1 MILPLLLAVLAF
13 VVLLPIVLPLLRGT
27 QAGHARGVFDQ
38 AVYRDQLR
46 ELDRDIARGL
56 LTETEA
62 YAARLEIQRRLLAA
76 EPPATVGNDRPRQA
90 PVLALSIMALVSIG
104 SVALYG
110 VLSEP
115 VRLVDPGAAAA
126 REQQAEIERLVARL
140 KERLAADPNSQE
152 GWRLYART
160 SAALADWDT
169 AISAYQRAMALGDG
183 TVDTLAAYGEVLVA
197 RARGTVIPLAR
208 ETFQT
213 VLAREPDNGMARFYL
228 AIAAGQDGQPAEAI
242 RRLQALAAEMPAD
255 AAVRGEIGR
264 RVADFAHEA
273 GMAPPALAPGRPAS
287 PPAAAVSP
295 GAFGGAPSGAPS
307 GVPSGIPSGAGPRAG
322 LPAAPPTSTP
332 RGPDQATID
341 AAASMPAA
349 DRTQMIRGMV
359 ARLAER
365 LEQEPNDLDG
375 WLRLGQSWMVLN
387 EPEKAA
393 DAYERAAPLRPE
405 DVTIPLRAVEALL
418 KGRAVSDPLP
428 PRAIAILRRI
438 ETTRPD
444 EPAVLWY
451 LGLVAA
457 REGRKDAALTY
468 WRRLSGGLPP
478 GAPDAAMV
486 RQAIEALS
494 GAAGTGTQGNAP
506 PEGGNP
512 GAR

>member
-1 MILPLLLAVLAF
+1 M
-13 VVLLPIVLPLLRGT
+13 VLLPIVLPLLRGT
-27 QAGHARGVFDQ
+27 RAGQGRGVFDQ

-56 LTETEA
+56 LTEAEA
-62 YAARLEIQRRLLAA
+62 HAARLEIQRRLLAA
-76 EPPATVGNDRPRQA
+76 EPATGPGPDRPRQA
-90 PVLALSIMALVSIG
+90 PVLALSIAALVSVG

-115 VRLVDPGAAAA
+115 TRLVEPGAAAA

-140 KERLAADPNSQE
+140 KERLAADPTSQE

-208 ETFQT
+208 DTFRA

-228 AIAAGQDGQPAEAI
+228 AIATGQDGQPAEAI

-255 AAVRGEIGR
+255 APVRGEIAR
-264 RVADFAHEA
+264 RVAGFAQEA
-273 GMAPPALAPGRPAS
+273 GIAPPALPSGQAPV
-287 PPAAAVSP
+287 PPAL
-295 GAFGGAPSGAPS
+295 
-307 GVPSGIPSGAGPRAG
+307 VPPLAAGPRAG
-322 LPAAPPTSTP
+322 ARPPSTPP

-387 EPEKAA
+387 EPENAA
-393 DAYERAAPLRPE
+393 DAYERAAPLRGD

-457 REGRKDAALTY
+457 REGHKDTALAY
-468 WRRLSGGLPP
+468 WRRLSDGLAP

-494 GAAGTGTQGNAP
+494 GAPGGGTQGSQN
-506 PEGGNP
+506 PE
-512 GAR
+512 AR

>member
-27 QAGHARGVFDQ
+27 QAGQGRGVFDQ

-56 LTETEA
+56 ITQTEA
-62 YAARLEIQRRLLAA
+62 HASRLEIQRRLLAA
-76 EPPATVGNDRPRQA
+76 EPAAAAGPDRPRQA
-90 PVLALSIMALVSIG
+90 PVLALSIAALVSIG

-115 VRLVDPGAAAA
+115 TRLVDPGAAAA

-140 KERLAADPNSQE
+140 KERLAADPTSQE

-208 ETFQT
+208 ETFRA

-242 RRLQALAAEMPAD
+242 RQLQALAAEMPAD
-255 AAVRGEIGR
+255 APVRGEIAR
-264 RVADFAHEA
+264 RVAGFAQEA
-273 GMAPPALAPGRPAS
+273 GMAPPALAPGQAPARPMAT
-287 PPAAAVSP
+287 
-295 GAFGGAPSGAPS
+295 
-307 GVPSGIPSGAGPRAG
+307 
-322 LPAAPPTSTP
+322 PAAPPPDGP

-341 AAASMPAA
+341 AAANMPAA

-365 LEQEPNDLDG
+365 LEQEPADLDG

-387 EPEKAA
+387 EPGKAA
-393 DAYERAAPLRPE
+393 DAYERAAPLRPD

-418 KGRAVSDPLP
+418 KGRAVTDPLP

-444 EPAVLWY
+444 EAAVLWY

-457 REGRKDAALTY
+457 REGQKDTALAY
-468 WRRLSGGLPP
+468 WRRLRDGLPP
-478 GAPDAAMV
+478 DAPDAGMV
-486 RQAIEALS
+486 RQAIEALGGAGAGGS
-494 GAAGTGTQGNAP
+494 GASGLETGAAGAQG
-506 PEGGNP
+506 GGNP
-512 GAR
+512 GGR

>member
-13 VVLLPIVLPLLRGT
+13 AVLLPIVLPLLRGT
-27 QAGHARGVFDQ
+27 RAGQGRGVFDQ

-56 LTETEA
+56 LSETEA
-62 YAARLEIQRRLLAA
+62 HAARLEIQRRLLAA
-76 EPPATVGNDRPRQA
+76 APAAMPVADPPRQA
-90 PVLALSIMALVSIG
+90 PVLALSIAALVSIG

-110 VLSEP
+110 VLSKP
-115 VRLVDPGAAAA
+115 TRLVDPGAAAA

-140 KERLAADPNSQE
+140 KERLAADPTSQE

-169 AISAYQRAMALGDG
+169 AINAYQRAMALGDG

-208 ETFQT
+208 ETFRT

-242 RRLQALAAEMPAD
+242 RGLQVLAAEMPAD
-255 AAVRGEIGR
+255 APVRAEIAR
-264 RVADFAHEA
+264 RVAGFAQEA
-273 GMAPPALAPGRPAS
+273 GMAPPALPPGQSPAS
-287 PPAAAVSP
+287 PGSPP
-295 GAFGGAPSGAPS
+295 GAPLA
-307 GVPSGIPSGAGPRAG
+307 AGPRAG
-322 LPAAPPTSTP
+322 VPAAPPTGAPANAP

-393 DAYERAAPLRPE
+393 DAYERAAPLRAE

-457 REGRKDAALTY
+457 REGQKDTALSY
-468 WRRLSGGLPP
+468 WRRLRDSLPP
-478 GAPDAAMV
+478 DAPDAGMV
-486 RQAIEALS
+486 RQAIEAL
-494 GAAGTGTQGNAP
+494 GGTQG
-506 PEGGNP
+506 GGNP

>member
-13 VVLLPIVLPLLRGT
+13 AVLLPIVLPLLRGT
-27 QAGHARGVFDQ
+27 RAGQGRGVFDQ

-56 LTETEA
+56 LSETEA
-62 YAARLEIQRRLLAA
+62 HAARLEIQRRLLAA
-76 EPPATVGNDRPRQA
+76 EPTAMPAADPPCQA
-90 PVLALSIMALVSIG
+90 PVLALSIAALVSIG

-115 VRLVDPGAAAA
+115 TRLVDPGAAAA

-140 KERLAADPNSQE
+140 KERLAADPTSQE

-169 AISAYQRAMALGDG
+169 AINAYQRAMSLGDG

-208 ETFQT
+208 ETFRT

-228 AIAAGQDGQPAEAI
+228 AIAAGQDGQPAQAI
-242 RRLQALAAEMPAD
+242 RGLQVLAAEMPAD
-255 AAVRGEIGR
+255 APVRAEIAR
-264 RVADFAHEA
+264 RVAGFAQEA
-273 GMAPPALAPGRPAS
+273 GMAPPALPPGQAPVPRTGGV
-287 PPAAAVSP
+287 PPP
-295 GAFGGAPSGAPS
+295 GAPPGAPLA
-307 GVPSGIPSGAGPRAG
+307 AGPRAG
-322 LPAAPPTSTP
+322 MPAAPSTGAPPNAP

-393 DAYERAAPLRPE
+393 DAYERATPLRAE

-457 REGRKDAALTY
+457 REGQKDTALAY
-468 WRRLSGGLPP
+468 WRRLRDSLPP
-478 GAPDAAMV
+478 DAPDASMV
-486 RQAIEALS
+486 RQAIDALG
-494 GAAGTGTQGNAP
+494 GAQG
-506 PEGGNP
+506 GGNP

>member
-1 MILPLLLAVLAF
+1 M
-13 VVLLPIVLPLLRGT
+13 VLLPIVLPLLRGT
-27 QAGHARGVFDQ
+27 RAGQGRGVFDQ

-56 LTETEA
+56 LTEAEA
-62 YAARLEIQRRLLAA
+62 HAARLEIQRRLLAA
-76 EPPATVGNDRPRQA
+76 EPATGPGPDRPRQA
-90 PVLALSIMALVSIG
+90 PVLALSIAALVSVG

-115 VRLVDPGAAAA
+115 TRLVDPAAAAA

-140 KERLAADPNSQE
+140 KERLAADPMSQE

-169 AISAYQRAMALGDG
+169 AINAYQRAMALGDG

-208 ETFQT
+208 ETFRT

-242 RRLQALAAEMPAD
+242 RGLQVLAAEMPAD
-255 AAVRGEIGR
+255 APVRAEIAR
-264 RVADFAHEA
+264 RVAGFAQEA
-273 GMAPPALAPGRPAS
+273 GMAPPALPPGQAPV
-287 PPAAAVSP
+287 PPT
-295 GAFGGAPSGAPS
+295 
-307 GVPSGIPSGAGPRAG
+307 GAGPRAG
-322 LPAAPPTSTP
+322 ATAPPPNAP

-387 EPEKAA
+387 EPENAA
-393 DAYERAAPLRPE
+393 DAYERAAPLRGD

-457 REGRKDAALTY
+457 REGHRDTALAY
-468 WRRLSGGLPP
+468 WRRLSDGLAP

-494 GAAGTGTQGNAP
+494 GAPGGGTQGSQN
-506 PEGGNP
+506 PE
-512 GAR
+512 AR